1 MTKPSQTAATT
12 KGESAKA
19 RPKLLMVLGMHR
31 SGTSAITKGLE
42 VLGVDLGDNLIP
54 PQEDNPKGFFE
65 DRELI
70 ELNERILKKTGHS
83 WYDLAPIDPALMT
96 GPDLLTERLEAGAF
110 IRRKLNASEAVGLK
124 DPRLSILMPFWF
136 DVLQDID
143 VETGYI
149 IPVRNPLA
157 VARSLLVRDGLMLE
171 RGAALW
177 GRYVCDALEA
187 TSAKSRIFV
196 DFDKVLDTPV
206 PELARIAKTFGLSM
220 PPQSS
225 RVLKSYT
232 DEFLEDVLR
241 TQKISEN
248 QLKRTGLASDIIV
261 GVHEKLL
268 ELSALPA
275 LDKSVSSNRSV
286 RSLLKRFHG
295 VAPLARALDRVNE
308 KAAEAPVLQQ
318 AHDLACARRDE
329 ALAKEDKALKQREAL
344 QQAHDLACGQRDEA
358 LAKVDKALKQREA
371 LQQAHDLA
379 CAQRDEALA
388 KAEDQRGEIYR
399 LQSTLSKQRETLKS
413 ELQRETDLRRARE
426 AEIRSL
432 RAIARHEAETAEFLR
447 GALEQA
453 RANINQYRTSTS
465 WKVTAPLRSVVRLFR
480 THDSRMEHGRRH
492 LISAQGLT
500 PIFWRIMAGRAVHAK
515 RLPPPALP
523 PRAIATGGE
532 AIEGK
537 QLLLAIVIHAYYP
550 ELLPEI
556 LERLSAEEL
565 EAKLYVTTSPPR
577 TQDVLAILEAQ
588 SLPFELIETENR
600 GRDIAPF
607 LIAMKQVNRDAAQL
621 VLKLHT
627 KKSTHLRNGETWRNH
642 LYESLLG
649 FEAPERAIETFKS
662 SPDIGL
668 LAPDGHVLSTEDF
681 SGSNDHK
688 VMELLQRLGVSEDIY
703 REAGFVAGSMF
714 YARREVF
721 NRLTDQIIM
730 DEFEVES
737 GQMDGTM
744 AHAIERLFGAL
755 AVSEGYRVA
764 SLGGISAQT
773 TPLSK
778 GSYQFL

>member
-1 MTKPSQTAATT
+1 LTKPSQTAATT

-329 ALAKEDKALKQREAL
+329 AL
-344 QQAHDLACGQRDEA
+344 
-358 LAKVDKALKQREA
+358 
-371 LQQAHDLA
+371 
-379 CAQRDEALA
+379 
-388 KAEDQRGEIYR
+388 
-399 LQSTLSKQRETLKS
+399 
-413 ELQRETDLRRARE
+413 
-426 AEIRSL
+426 
-432 RAIARHEAETAEFLR
+432 
-447 GALEQA
+447 
-453 RANINQYRTSTS
+453 
-465 WKVTAPLRSVVRLFR
+465 
-480 THDSRMEHGRRH
+480 
-492 LISAQGLT
+492 
-500 PIFWRIMAGRAVHAK
+500 
-515 RLPPPALP
+515 
-523 PRAIATGGE
+523 
-532 AIEGK
+532 
-537 QLLLAIVIHAYYP
+537 
-550 ELLPEI
+550 
-556 LERLSAEEL
+556 
-565 EAKLYVTTSPPR
+565 
-577 TQDVLAILEAQ
+577 
-588 SLPFELIETENR
+588 
-600 GRDIAPF
+600 
-607 LIAMKQVNRDAAQL
+607 
-621 VLKLHT
+621 
-627 KKSTHLRNGETWRNH
+627 
-642 LYESLLG
+642 
-649 FEAPERAIETFKS
+649 
-662 SPDIGL
+662 
-668 LAPDGHVLSTEDF
+668 
-681 SGSNDHK
+681 
-688 VMELLQRLGVSEDIY
+688 
-703 REAGFVAGSMF
+703 
-714 YARREVF
+714 
-721 NRLTDQIIM
+721 
-730 DEFEVES
+730 
-737 GQMDGTM
+737 
-744 AHAIERLFGAL
+744 
-755 AVSEGYRVA
+755 
-764 SLGGISAQT
+764 
-773 TPLSK
+773 
-778 GSYQFL
+778 

>member
-1 MTKPSQTAATT
+1 
-12 KGESAKA
+12 
-19 RPKLLMVLGMHR
+19 MVLGMHR

-329 ALAKEDKALKQREAL
+329 ALAKE
-344 QQAHDLACGQRDEA
+344 
-358 LAKVDKALKQREA
+358 DKALKQREA